1 MAYCTNCGEQIKDGA
16 KFCAGC
22 GTPTDFDE
30 HTENSKRKSV
40 YEGEIHKCPHCG
52 EVLDSFTTVCPS
64 CGYELRGS
72 STSNA
77 VKEFASKLDKSTT
90 DYQKTNIIRSFP
102 IPNTKEDIFEFIIL
116 AVSNIDENPNKVVF
130 DAWMSKFNQAYE
142 KGKIL
147 FANSAELV
155 TINQLN
161 DRVKKIVK
169 KRNRKTPTK
178 IALIIIG
185 VIIAPFLP
193 AIIILIIGGILMIFN
208 PEYDEEEVARLEA
221 IVVEVECALENEEY
235 DLAMMHAKTID
246 YDAFRAN
253 DELERQWDI
262 NRDYLIKQIIDAAA
276 EDGITMEYPTDTAD
290 EKDKDNITT
299 SSSYDYEKSKQE
311 IQDNIDEFNKSMEE
325 VESMWHQYTN
335 TDSSED
341 TKEE

>member
-1 MAYCTNCGEQIKDGA
+1 MAFCINCGQELSSGA
-16 KFCAGC
+16 KFCSGC
-22 GTPTDFDE
+22 GTAIHGVGATA
-30 HTENSKRKSV
+30 SQRKTTYDGV
-40 YEGEIHKCPHCG
+40 LHKCPQCG

-64 CGYELRGS
+64 CSYEIRGA

-77 VKEFASKLDKSTT
+77 VKEFASKLDKATT

-102 IPNTKEDIFEFIIL
+102 IPNTKEDILEFIIL
-116 AVSNIDENPNKVVF
+116 AASNIDENPNKVVF
-130 DAWMSKFNQAYE
+130 DSWMSKFNQAYE

-147 FANSAELV
+147 FTNSTELV

-161 DRVKKIVK
+161 DRVKKVVK
-169 KRNRKTPTK
+169 RRNRKTPK
-178 IALIIIG
+178 RIALIILG
-185 VIIAPFLP
+185 VIIVPFLP
-193 AIIILIIGGILMIFN
+193 AIIILLIGGILMIFN

-262 NRDYLIKQIIDAAA
+262 KRDYLIKQIIDAAA

-290 EKDKDNITT
+290 EKDQEN
-299 SSSYDYEKSKQE
+299 SSGSYDYEKNDQE
-311 IQDNIDEFNKSMEE
+311 MQENIDEFNKSMEE
-325 VESMWHQYTN
+325 VESMWDQYIN
-335 TDSSED
+335 TEPV
-341 TKEE
+341 E